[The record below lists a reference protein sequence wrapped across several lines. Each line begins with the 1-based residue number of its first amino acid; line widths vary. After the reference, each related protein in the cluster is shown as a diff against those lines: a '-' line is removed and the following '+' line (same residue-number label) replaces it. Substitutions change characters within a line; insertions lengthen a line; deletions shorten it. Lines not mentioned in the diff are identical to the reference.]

1 MNIKHL
7 ILSIYGTVGLDRLF
21 LNRQPRVLFYHGV
34 AERIADARIESESI
48 QADDFER
55 QLKYIRKHFNPV
67 STDEFYER
75 FISGK
80 WEGREILLT
89 FDDGYRNMLSTA
101 LPLLEK
107 YDVPFIL
114 FLTVDN
120 ISDNKLFPTTINRL
134 VNLASTAKTTPSI
147 CSAISTKLKR
157 LPIDQVEQITVELL
171 DRISPEELSEL
182 REKYSSVNPLN
193 WEDCRRIAESSL
205 CTIGSHCMSH
215 ICCHDNQNLSEVRRQ
230 FEESR
235 KEIARRFN
243 VPCDFL
249 SYPNGNFTE
258 EVKKAAES
266 SGYKMAF
273 STKYEAID
281 RPETDRMAVGRIYVP
296 YDFAR
301 FKYIISRFPYA

>member
-21 LNRQPRVLFYHGV
+21 LNRHPRVLFYHGV
-34 AERIADARIESESI
+34 AERIADAGIESESI
-48 QADDFER
+48 QAVDFER

-107 YDVPFIL
+107 YKVPFTL

-120 ISDNKLFPTTINRL
+120 ITDNNLFPTTINRL
-134 VNLASTAKTTPSI
+134 VNLASSAKTNPSI
-147 CSAISTKLKR
+147 CSSVSTKLKT
-157 LPIDQVEQITVELL
+157 LPINQVEQITAELSE
-171 DRISPEELSEL
+171 RISHEELSEL

-193 WEDCRRIAESSL
+193 WEECRRIAESPL

-215 ICCHDNQNLSEVRRQ
+215 ICCHAAQDLSEVRRQ

-235 KEIARRFN
+235 KEISRKLKVA
-243 VPCDFL
+243 CDFL
-249 SYPNGNFTE
+249 SYPNGNFTND
-258 EVKKAAES
+258 VKKIAES
-266 SGYKMAF
+266 CGYKMAF

-281 RPETDRMAVGRIYVP
+281 RSETDRMAVGRIYVP
-296 YDFAR
+296 YDYAR
-301 FKYIISRFPYA
+301 FKYLVSRFPNA

>member
-1 MNIKHL
+1 MRLKDIALL
-7 ILSIYGTVGLDRLF
+7 ILSKVALDRLF
-21 LNRQPRVLFYHGV
+21 LNQRPRVLFYHGV

-67 STDEFYER
+67 GADEFYER
-75 FISGK
+75 FVSGK

-134 VNLASTAKTTPSI
+134 VNLAS
-147 CSAISTKLKR
+147 SAQTDPAIYLTISTKLKA
-157 LPIDQVEQITVELL
+157 LPINQVEQITEELL
-171 DRISPEELSEL
+171 ARISPEELSEL
-182 REKYSSVNPLN
+182 RDKYSSVNPLN
-193 WEDCRRIAESSL
+193 WEECRRIAESPL

-215 ICCHDNQNLSEVRRQ
+215 ICCHAAQDLSEVRRQ

-235 KEIARRFN
+235 KEISRRLK
-243 VPCDFL
+243 VACDFL
-249 SYPNGNFTE
+249 SYPNGNFTND
-258 EVKKAAES
+258 VKKIAES
-266 SGYKMAF
+266 CGYKMAF

-281 RPETDRMAVGRIYVP
+281 RSETDRMAVGRIYVP